1 MKSVIVLS
9 ISTKSH
15 EILPLRQNNYHKEDR
30 GCPPMREEVGVR
42 LAVIAIIIIVTTVS
56 QQELSMQSSSY
67 SGYDEMIILL

>member
-1 MKSVIVLS
+1 
-9 ISTKSH
+9 
-15 EILPLRQNNYHKEDR
+15 
-30 GCPPMREEVGVR
+30 MREEVGVR